1 LSVVALLNS
10 DCLLSVVILVNKEVC
25 VAGLVSVEGGLNN
38 ELGVDADLS
47 LFPKSDGVVVKAGLD
62 SSVVSF
68 LSSTF

>member
-1 LSVVALLNS
+1 LSVEALLNS

-38 ELGVDADLS
+38 ELGVDADFS
-47 LFPKSDGVVVKAGLD
+47 LFPKSEGVVKAGLD